1 MKQSET
7 IIKLSSAMAKAQS
20 EMGGAV
26 KDSSNPFFK
35 SSYADL
41 TSVIKAIKEPFANN
55 GLSFVQFPINGD
67 HSIGVITRVMHESGE
82 WLESEYVLPLVKND
96 PQSAGSAITYARR
109 YSLAAMA
116 GIPAVDDDA
125 EMAMVRGKSYISD
138 RQYDELTQLIEVAQ
152 ADNIKFLKA
161 FAIESLSDLD
171 VTQFSKAKS
180 MLKRKADQLKEQA
193 KDNENN

>member
-7 IIKLSSAMAKAQS
+7 IIKLSIAMAKAQS

-67 HSIGVITRVMHESGE
+67 HSIGVVTRVMHESGE
-82 WLESEYVLPLVKND
+82 WLESEYLLPLLKND

-109 YSLAAMA
+109 YALSSMA
-116 GIPAVDDDA
+116 GIPAIDDDS

-138 RQYDELTQLIEVAQ
+138 RQYDELTKLIEVAR

>member
-26 KDSSNPFFK
+26 KDSNNPFFK

-67 HSIGVITRVMHESGE
+67 HSIGVVTRVMHESGE
-82 WLESEYVLPLVKND
+82 WLESEYLLPLLKND

-109 YSLAAMA
+109 YALSSMA
-116 GIPAVDDDA
+116 GIPAIDDDS

-193 KDNENN
+193 KDNANN

>member
-7 IIKLSSAMAKAQS
+7 IIKLSNAMAKAQA

-67 HSIGVITRVMHESGE
+67 HAIGVVTRVMHESGE
-82 WLESEYVLPLVKND
+82 WLESEYLLPLLKND

-109 YSLAAMA
+109 YALSSMA
-116 GIPAVDDDA
+116 GIPAIDDDS

-138 RQYDELTQLIEVAQ
+138 RQYDELTQLIDKSQ
-152 ADNIKFLKA
+152 ADNIKFCKA
-161 FAIESLSDLD
+161 FGIESLSDLD

-193 KDNENN
+193 NDNADN

>member
-7 IIKLSSAMAKAQS
+7 IIKLAEAMSKAQA

-82 WLESEYVLPLVKND
+82 WLESEYLLPLVKND

-116 GIPAVDDDA
+116 GIPAIDDDA
-125 EMAMVRGKSYISD
+125 EMAMVRGKSYISE
-138 RQYDELTQLIEVAQ
+138 RQYDELTKLIEVSQ
-152 ADNIKFLKA
+152 ADNDKFCKA
-161 FAIESLSDLD
+161 FNIESLGDLD
-171 VTQFSKAKS
+171 ATQFSKAKS
-180 MLKRKADQLKEQA
+180 MLKRKVDQLKEQA
-193 KDNENN
+193 DDNANN

>member
-1 MKQSET
+1 
-7 IIKLSSAMAKAQS
+7 
-20 EMGGAV
+20 
-26 KDSSNPFFK
+26 
-35 SSYADL
+35 
-41 TSVIKAIKEPFANN
+41 
-55 GLSFVQFPINGD
+55 
-67 HSIGVITRVMHESGE
+67 
-82 WLESEYVLPLVKND
+82 
-96 PQSAGSAITYARR
+96 
-109 YSLAAMA
+109 MA

>member
-26 KDSSNPFFK
+26 KDSNNPFFK

-67 HSIGVITRVMHESGE
+67 HSIGVVTRVMHESGE

-138 RQYDELTQLIEVAQ
+138 RQYDELTQLIEVSQ

-193 KDNENN
+193 KDNANN